1 MRGAAVADFE
11 RQRDNMVES
20 QLRPNEVTDPR
31 ILSAMR
37 TLPRERFVP
46 PALRGLAYID
56 EALEVF
62 PSIDGAPARFLL
74 APMVLARLLQLA
86 TVEAQDRILD
96 VGCATGYSTAVL
108 AQLGRFVTGL
118 EPEPELAAAA
128 RANLRDLGL
137 ANCDIVEGGLSQ
149 GCEAGAPY
157 DVIVLN
163 GSVPVV
169 PETLLSQLRDGGR
182 LAAVLTRAPNLSQGK
197 AYLFV
202 KVRGE
207 ASFVPHFDAG
217 ARPLPGFAPE
227 PSFTF

>member
-1 MRGAAVADFE
+1 VADFE

-20 QLRPNEVTDPR
+20 QVRPNEVTDPR

-37 TLPRERFVP
+37 ALPRELFVP
-46 PALRGLAYID
+46 PALQGLAYID

-62 PSIDGAPARFLL
+62 PPIDGAPARFLL

-86 TVEAQDRILD
+86 MVEARDRILNI
-96 VGCATGYSTAVL
+96 GCATGYSTAVL
-108 AQLGRFVTGL
+108 AQLGSFVTGL
-118 EPEPELAAAA
+118 ESEPELAATA
-128 RANLRDLGL
+128 RTNLRNLGI
-137 ANCDIVEGGLSQ
+137 ANCEIVEGALSQ

-169 PETLLSQLRDGGR
+169 PDTVLSQLRGGGR
-182 LAAVLTRAPNLSQGK
+182 LVAVLTRAANLSQGK

-207 ASFVPHFDAG
+207 ASGVPHFDAG

-227 PSFTF
+227 PTFTF